1 MKKRKFAD
9 GGIYTAEMGQPPQE
23 PDGASVTPG
32 PKKPM
37 PKPAM
42 KRPAPPMK
50 RPAPKG
56 GMFREGMPVPQDI
69 DGASATPSPRAPGMK
84 KGGSVSARA
93 DGIAKRGRTNC
104 KMV

>member
-1 MKKRKFAD
+1 MKKKYAD
-9 GGIYTAEMGQPPQE
+9 GGIFREGMPVPQDI
-23 PDGASVTPG
+23 DGASVTPG

-37 PKPAM
+37 PAM

-56 GMFREGMPVPQDI
+56 SGIFREGMPVPQDI
-69 DGASATPSPRAPGMK
+69 DGASAKPYK
-84 KGGSVSARA
+84 KGGGVGSASKRA
-93 DGIAKRGRTNC
+93 DGIAMKGKTKG